1 MLFTAKDLA
10 LTAGFKT
17 VTKFTNEMH
26 RHGLPFGDGTRVGN
40 SKRYDSVALA
50 KAIIMSRLRA
60 FKIPVA
66 QHTDLL
72 NMIDH
77 AALASALHQ
86 LEADEVECVL
96 VGIPSWDELD
106 DFTGVFVSREAAVT
120 ALTETDF
127 ILIDVGEMVQAHLQG
142 VI

>member
-86 LEADEVECVL
+86 LEAGEVECVL

-106 DFTGVFVSREAAVT
+106 DFTGVFVSRDAAVT

-142 VI
+142 LI